1 MRIVEVSPYDMG
13 RPGGVQNHIRDLA
26 AWLGRQGHEAIIVAP
41 RGSGEPA
48 ANVLEIG
55 RQKLFGLHGTVT
67 EISFA
72 ASSDMARLRRAMS
85 GFRPDLVHLH
95 TPWTPLLPWQVW
107 RALAV
112 PTVST
117 FHATLPDPRSLM
129 GRGLLAAARY
139 FLRNV
144 DAAIA
149 PSHVPARSLPS
160 GPDLAEIAIIPPAV
174 DLSAW
179 FEAGA
184 HGRDWPDRDDPLVAF
199 LGRLE
204 HRKGIDVLMQAWPD
218 VSRAFPRARLVIAGS
233 GPLDRSVHAW
243 CEGRA
248 GVSWLPAPDAASA
261 RALIGQA
268 SILVAPS
275 RYGESFGIVLAE
287 AMAAGAAP
295 VAAANDGYADTL
307 AGPHAGDLL
316 FPPDDARAL
325 AARIAALL
333 AAPERLAAIRGWGLE
348 RGRSLDISTIG
359 LRYESLFQAV
369 LDRRAKRS
377 RDQG

>member
-13 RPGGVQNHIRDLA
+13 RPGGVQNHLRDLA
-26 AWLGRQGHEAIIVAP
+26 GWLGRQGHEAIIVAP
-41 RGSGEPA
+41 RGSGGPDG
-48 ANVLEIG
+48 NVLEIG
-55 RQKLFGLHGTVT
+55 RQRLFGLHGTVT

-72 ASSDMARLRRAMS
+72 GPADMAKLRQAMS

-107 RALAV
+107 RALSV
-112 PTVST
+112 STVST

-129 GRGLLAAARY
+129 GRGLLTAARY
-139 FLRNV
+139 FLRNI

-149 PSHVPARSLPS
+149 PSHVPARSLPA
-160 GPDLAEIAIIPPAV
+160 GPGLADVKIIPPAV
-174 DLSAW
+174 DLSPW

-184 HGRDWPDRDDPLVAF
+184 HGRERPDLESPLVVF

-204 HRKGIDVLMQAWPD
+204 HRKGVDVLMQAWPD
-218 VSRAFPRARLVIAGS
+218 VSQAFPRGRLVIAGS
-233 GPLDRSVHAW
+233 GPLEPAVVAW

-248 GVSWLPAPDAASA
+248 GVSRLPAPDAASA
-261 RALIGQA
+261 RALLGQA

-325 AARIAALL
+325 TARIAALL
-333 AAPERLAAIRGWGLE
+333 AAPALLASIRGWGLE
-348 RGRSLDISTIG
+348 RARALDISTIG
-359 LRYESLFQAV
+359 PRYESLFQAV
-369 LDRRAKRS
+369 LDRRAQLG
-377 RDQG
+377 RDRG